1 VQSVE
6 KTVVCWSGY
15 QLKQIQLD
23 NLAGS
28 QEFLNHIDL
37 LVDSLFIEQ
46 QISNQ
51 PLRGSNNQKLHFLS
65 GRIVEADLVNIP
77 RQEWILG
84 SETLT
89 YTGFPVEHKQLD
101 QGGV

>member
-1 VQSVE
+1 Q
-6 KTVVCWSGY
+6 KI
-15 QLKQIQLD
+15 L
-23 NLAGS
+23 
-28 QEFLNHIDL
+28 DL